1 MNYAELKKKEEL
13 KNKNVSKIKLN
24 YFEYLKEDKINQ

>member
-1 MNYAELKKKEEL
+1 MNYTKLKKKEEL
-13 KNKNVSKIKLN
+13 ENKNVSKIQLN